1 LHDVSSNQVV
11 VGTNNNVECYLQ
23 PKEDSYIEI
32 VDVDFDINKD
42 GYYLDIKLRNSGDK
56 IAFIKKIIFNMH
68 DVFAMPN
75 PQITQYSLVLPTAT
89 YDIVLNGEKQQA
101 FSLSQSVGANDVDR
115 FKIKIAS
122 SIAETRMVT
131 VYYFSFILCYD
142 ENRKTAE
149 SQKYISA
156 FPSKSEWNGCYVSH
170 TSMEIAKENYLQLL
184 RISQL
189 DGIKS
194 KKFLDILKSY
204 EDSKRD
210 FM

>member
-1 LHDVSSNQVV
+1 VSTEIIVAVIAAAGAVVAAVISAAATRRKKKSELQNTPIPSVTLHDVSSNQVV

-101 FSLSQSVGANDVDR
+101 FSLSQSVGYKQN
-115 FKIKIAS
+115 
-122 SIAETRMVT
+122 
-131 VYYFSFILCYD
+131 VY
-142 ENRKTAE
+142 
-149 SQKYISA
+149 
-156 FPSKSEWNGCYVSH
+156 
-170 TSMEIAKENYLQLL
+170 QLVFE
-184 RISQL
+184 RA
-189 DGIKS
+189 
-194 KKFLDILKSY
+194 
-204 EDSKRD
+204 
-210 FM
+210 